1 MSEQTR
7 WPRQVGV
14 VAAAAAVLAVAAC
27 GGGSSEPAA
36 PPNPIAV
43 EQVPNYYPA
52 EYQQI
57 IEGSKAE
64 GGELVIASGTA
75 KENWAP
81 VFRDFKT
88 KYPWVTSI
96 LAKESGAE
104 IYQQLLSQVATDS
117 VQSDILVAS
126 STQGW
131 SDFAAHEGTIAE
143 YRSPELDHLP
153 EFAELLPNVY
163 AMSMDPMGMVYN
175 TALIDED
182 LAGLGDLADYAARHP
197 GELDGKLVVRD
208 ATTSFGF
215 TLAHAWTQSNPKNP
229 EAWTTFE
236 KLLPL
241 SRAETSSGT
250 QIEKILAGEY
260 EAGFLIS
267 SALGYAQEERSGGL
281 VEFVLPDD
289 GTLLLGRG
297 AGIMQGAPHPN
308 TARLFVDFLLS
319 EEGQRAVAE
328 GGLTAYRDGIAGT
341 PGLRTYQDL
350 VKEVGEDA
358 LVVVPFR
365 AVPADEVEQFTARFT
380 GLLAEGASAGD

>member
-1 MSEQTR
+1 MTERTR

-14 VAAAAAVLAVAAC
+14 VATAAAVLAVAAC

-36 PPNPIAV
+36 PSNQIAV
-43 EQVPNYYPA
+43 EQVPSYYPD
-52 EYQQI
+52 EYRQI

-64 GGELVIASGTA
+64 GGELVINSGTA

-81 VFRDFKT
+81 VFRDFQK
-88 KYPWVTSI
+88 KYPWVESI

-104 IYQQLLSQVATDS
+104 GYQQLLNEIATGS
-117 VQSDILVAS
+117 VQTDLMVVS

-131 SDFAAHEGTIAE
+131 SDFAAHEGTLAE
-143 YRSPELDHLP
+143 YHSPELDHLP

-175 TALIDED
+175 TALIGED
-182 LAGLGDLADYAARHP
+182 LGGLADLADYAERHP
-197 GELDGKLVVRD
+197 GELDDKITFRD
-208 ATTSFGF
+208 ATTPFGF
-215 TLAHAWTQSNPKNP
+215 SVAHAWTQSNPKNP
-229 EAWTTFE
+229 EAWATFG

-241 SRAETSSGT
+241 ARAETSSGT

-260 EAGFLIS
+260 AAGFLIS
-267 SALGYAQEERSGGL
+267 SALGYEQEERSSGL
-281 VEFVLPDD
+281 VKFVLPND

-297 AGIMQGAPHPN
+297 TGIIEEAPHPN
-308 TARLFVDFLLS
+308 TARLFLDFLLS

-341 PGLRTYQDL
+341 QGLRSYQDL
-350 VKEVGEDA
+350 VAEVGEESI
-358 LVVVPFR
+358 VVVPFD
-365 AVPADEVEQFTARFT
+365 AVPTGEVEQFTGRVAD
-380 GLLAEGASAGD
+380 LLPE